1 MISIAPL
8 RAVVGAT
15 AGRGRVVLEGRVV
28 VDGIGARGVDDRV
41 VEDEIDERG
50 VDDGAAGAEAAL
62 ASAACGAWTTLRSRT
77 GSVEGSVLDLA
88 GSLEGT
94 GATVGAAAAVAVGAG
109 AETGTVMRCAG
120 VTVGVM
126 MRSANA

>member
-15 AGRGRVVLEGRVV
+15 AARGRVVLEGRVV
-28 VDGIGARGVDDRV
+28 DDGIGARGVDDRV
-41 VEDEIDERG
+41 VEDEIERC

-62 ASAACGAWTTLRSRT
+62 APAACGAWTTLRLRI

-109 AETGTVMRCAG
+109 AETGAVMRCAG